1 MSQQKDEFEKLIT
14 RKINQ
19 LDHEINRV
27 KEENLELHK
36 TVRDLSE
43 RLEQFEDTSTEQFF
57 ESIKKRKKFWEIVR
71 KKLEGSLYEDVM
83 SFWTQIANLEMFAS
97 KLGDKQNR
105 YEKSLKSFESRL
117 TEIELK
123 EKQQD

>member
-1 MSQQKDEFEKLIT
+1 MSQQKDEFERSIT
-14 RKINQ
+14 KKINQ
-19 LDHEINRV
+19 LHHELNKV

-36 TVRDLSE
+36 TVKDLSE
-43 RLEQFEDTSTEQFF
+43 RLAQFEDTSTEQFF
-57 ESIKKRKKFWEIVR
+57 ESMKKRKKFWEIVR

-97 KLGDKQNR
+97 KLGDKQSR

-117 TEIELK
+117 TEIEREIK
-123 EKQQD
+123 NQS